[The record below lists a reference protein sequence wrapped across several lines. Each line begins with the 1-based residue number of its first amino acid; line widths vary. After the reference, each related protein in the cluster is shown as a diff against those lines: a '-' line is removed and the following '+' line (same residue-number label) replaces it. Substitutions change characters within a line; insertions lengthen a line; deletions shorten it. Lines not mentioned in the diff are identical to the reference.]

1 MATTTPRYG
10 LTYPT
15 GHDQVDDT
23 PTIFKNMADSIENAL
38 GEVDDRHTNAAVM
51 PVVRPSLMQLQQATA
66 ITGQTGY
73 VTGGDQQDQGQYTYG
88 NDSWGNVVIQDVTS
102 LFTKTNGSWT
112 TKYAKLLLIDHSL
125 LHVSI
130 SLTRVNSSWSG
141 GKAWESSPIGTVNGI
156 SSPTEIHVPCIA
168 NVNDPAGGLL
178 LQFIDNKL
186 NIRKPNPSE
195 IVNVNTWLEL
205 SATLPITM

>member
-1 MATTTPRYG
+1 MTATTPIFG
-10 LTYPT
+10 LSYPEGSDLVST
-15 GHDQVDDT
+15 APDS
-23 PTIFKNMADSIENAL
+23 FKAMADTFEEAL
-38 GEVDDRHTNAAVM
+38 YKVDRRSTPKGAK
-51 PVVRPSLMQLQQATA
+51 PVIATTLNTLA
-66 ITGQTGY
+66 TLTGVTGQTGY

-102 LFTKTNGSWT
+102 LFTKTNDNWT

-130 SLTRVNSSWSG
+130 SLTRVNSSWGG
-141 GKAWESSPIGTVNGI
+141 GKAWDSSPIGTVNGI
-156 SSPTEIHVPCIA
+156 SSPTEIHVPCVA
-168 NVNDPAGGLL
+168 NINNPASGLIV
-178 LQFIDNKL
+178 QFINNQL
-186 NIRKPNPSE
+186 NLRKTSSSE